1 SPAPSTCSAS
11 RPRTRC
17 ERRLSRVIHAPS
29 GNFGAAMETLRLT
42 DDEVKGHLRQ
52 AVTAGIIWG
61 WYRHLPLK
69 GREWVVNPMAGP
81 CVSYDRDGIRS
92 FCEMLAAV

>member
-1 SPAPSTCSAS
+1 MLGLRAQRRTLEAALPVDPAQHH
-11 RPRTRC
+11 
-17 ERRLSRVIHAPS
+17 HAT
-29 GNFGAAMETLRLT
+29 GAYPVRIT
-42 DDEVKGHLRQ
+42 DEEVKARLRQ

-81 CVSYDRDGIRS
+81 CVSYDADGIRAY
-92 FCEMLAAV
+92 CEMLDAAAG

>member
-1 SPAPSTCSAS
+1 MAGWREYSARSPGTLP
-11 RPRTRC
+11 
-17 ERRLSRVIHAPS
+17 VQ
-29 GNFGAAMETLRLT
+29 MEALRLT
-42 DDEVKGHLRQ
+42 DDEVKMQLRQ

>member
-1 SPAPSTCSAS
+1 VSS
-11 RPRTRC
+11 
-17 ERRLSRVIHAPS
+17 
-29 GNFGAAMETLRLT
+29 
-42 DDEVKGHLRQ
+42 
-52 AVTAGIIWG
+52 GIIWG

-92 FCEMLAAV
+92 FCEMLEAA

>member
-1 SPAPSTCSAS
+1 MPRCARRPSSGGG
-11 RPRTRC
+11 RK
-17 ERRLSRVIHAPS
+17 SRVIRRLAGKRWGS
-29 GNFGAAMETLRLT
+29 MQALALT
-42 DDEVKGHLRQ
+42 DDQVKMQLRQ

-81 CVSYDRDGIRS
+81 CVSYDREGIRS
-92 FCEMLAAV
+92 FCAMLSAV

>member
-1 SPAPSTCSAS
+1 
-11 RPRTRC
+11 
-17 ERRLSRVIHAPS
+17 
-29 GNFGAAMETLRLT
+29 METLRLT
-42 DDEVKGHLRQ
+42 DDEVKVHLRQ
-52 AVTAGIIWG
+52 AVCAAVTAGIIWG

>member
-1 SPAPSTCSAS
+1 VSVT
-11 RPRTRC
+11 
-17 ERRLSRVIHAPS
+17 ESRVIRAPA
-29 GNFGAAMETLRLT
+29 GNLGRAMETQTLT
-42 DDEVKGHLRQ
+42 DEQVKVQLRQ

-92 FCEMLAAV
+92 FCEMLTAV

>member
-1 SPAPSTCSAS
+1 M
-11 RPRTRC
+11 R
-17 ERRLSRVIHAPS
+17 I
-29 GNFGAAMETLRLT
+29 T
-42 DDEVKGHLRQ
+42 DEEVKARLRQ

-81 CVSYDRDGIRS
+81 CVSYDADGIRAY
-92 FCEMLAAV
+92 CEMLDAAEG

>member
-1 SPAPSTCSAS
+1 MSVAQSGVVRAPT
-11 RPRTRC
+11 
-17 ERRLSRVIHAPS
+17 
-29 GNFGAAMETLRLT
+29 GNLGRAMETQTLT
-42 DDEVKGHLRQ
+42 DEQVKVQLRK

-92 FCEMLAAV
+92 FCEMLSAV

>member
-1 SPAPSTCSAS
+1 
-11 RPRTRC
+11 
-17 ERRLSRVIHAPS
+17 
-29 GNFGAAMETLRLT
+29 METLALT
-42 DDEVKGHLRQ
+42 DDQVKVHLRQ

-92 FCEMLAAV
+92 FCAMLDAV

>member
-1 SPAPSTCSAS
+1 
-11 RPRTRC
+11 
-17 ERRLSRVIHAPS
+17 
-29 GNFGAAMETLRLT
+29 MEALTLT
-42 DDEVKGHLRQ
+42 DEEVKVHLRQ
-52 AVTAGIIWG
+52 AVIAGIIWG

-92 FCEMLAAV
+92 FCAMLSAV

>member
-1 SPAPSTCSAS
+1 MK
-11 RPRTRC
+11 
-17 ERRLSRVIHAPS
+17 V
-29 GNFGAAMETLRLT
+29 
-42 DDEVKGHLRQ
+42 HLRQ

-81 CVSYDRDGIRS
+81 CVSYDREGIRS
-92 FCEMLAAV
+92 FCAMLAAV

>member
-1 SPAPSTCSAS
+1 
-11 RPRTRC
+11 
-17 ERRLSRVIHAPS
+17 
-29 GNFGAAMETLRLT
+29 METLSLT
-42 DDEVKGHLRQ
+42 DEQVKVHLRQ

-81 CVSYDRDGIRS
+81 CVSYDRDGRNPS
-92 FCEMLAAV
+92 SARLGMVCAMLAAV

>member
-1 SPAPSTCSAS
+1 MAGWREYSARS
-11 RPRTRC
+11 RGTLP
-17 ERRLSRVIHAPS
+17 VQ
-29 GNFGAAMETLRLT
+29 MEALRLT
-42 DDEVKGHLRQ
+42 DDEVKVQLRQ

>member
-1 SPAPSTCSAS
+1 MSAGQ
-11 RPRTRC
+11 
-17 ERRLSRVIHAPS
+17 SRVIRRLA
-29 GNFGAAMETLRLT
+29 GNVGSPMETLTLT
-42 DDEVKGHLRQ
+42 DDQVKVHLRQ

-92 FCEMLAAV
+92 FCEMLSAV

>member
-1 SPAPSTCSAS
+1 MSIA
-11 RPRTRC
+11 
-17 ERRLSRVIHAPS
+17 ESRVIRRLP
-29 GNFGAAMETLRLT
+29 GNVGVPMETLTLT
-42 DDEVKGHLRQ
+42 DDQVKVHLRE

-92 FCEMLAAV
+92 FCAMLNAV

>member
-1 SPAPSTCSAS
+1 MSRRATPSVRWGDRPWREYSARSRGTLPAQ
-11 RPRTRC
+11 
-17 ERRLSRVIHAPS
+17 
-29 GNFGAAMETLRLT
+29 MEALRLT
-42 DDEVKGHLRQ
+42 DDEVKVHLRQ

>member
-1 SPAPSTCSAS
+1 MAGWREYSARSRGTLPAQ
-11 RPRTRC
+11 
-17 ERRLSRVIHAPS
+17 
-29 GNFGAAMETLRLT
+29 MEALRLT
-42 DDEVKGHLRQ
+42 DDEVKVQLRQ

-92 FCEMLAAV
+92 FCEMLDAV

>member
-1 SPAPSTCSAS
+1 VIAGK
-11 RPRTRC
+11 
-17 ERRLSRVIHAPS
+17 SRVIHGLP
-29 GNFGAAMETLRLT
+29 GKRWGPMETLALT
-42 DDEVKGHLRQ
+42 DEQVKMQLRE

-92 FCEMLAAV
+92 FCAMLSSV

>member
-1 SPAPSTCSAS
+1 VSRRARRARGWGNGPWREYSAGS
-11 RPRTRC
+11 RGTLP
-17 ERRLSRVIHAPS
+17 
-29 GNFGAAMETLRLT
+29 GQMEALRLT
-42 DDEVKGHLRQ
+42 DDEVKVHLRQ

-92 FCEMLAAV
+92 FCEMLDAV

>member
-1 SPAPSTCSAS
+1 MDALT
-11 RPRTRC
+11 
-17 ERRLSRVIHAPS
+17 
-29 GNFGAAMETLRLT
+29 LT
-42 DDEVKGHLRQ
+42 DDEVKIRLRQ

-92 FCEMLAAV
+92 FCEMPAALNTRGRQSTGTSGW

>member
-1 SPAPSTCSAS
+1 MV
-11 RPRTRC
+11 RGVNIPRARG
-17 ERRLSRVIHAPS
+17 EPR
-29 GNFGAAMETLRLT
+29 GAKMEALTLT
-42 DDEVKGHLRQ
+42 DDEVKVHLRQ

-92 FCEMLAAV
+92 FCEMLDAV

>member
-1 SPAPSTCSAS
+1 MVHGVHI
-11 RPRTRC
+11 PRVRG
-17 ERRLSRVIHAPS
+17 EPRRAK
-29 GNFGAAMETLRLT
+29 MEALTLT
-42 DDEVKGHLRQ
+42 DDEVRVHLRR

-61 WYRHLPLK
+61 WYRHLPLN

-92 FCEMLAAV
+92 FCEMLAAA

>member
-1 SPAPSTCSAS
+1 MAGGREYSARSRGTLPA
-11 RPRTRC
+11 
-17 ERRLSRVIHAPS
+17 H
-29 GNFGAAMETLRLT
+29 METLRLT
-42 DDEVKGHLRQ
+42 DDEVKVHLRQ

-92 FCEMLAAV
+92 FCEMLAAVRRTPIELRRRT

>member
-1 SPAPSTCSAS
+1 
-11 RPRTRC
+11 
-17 ERRLSRVIHAPS
+17 
-29 GNFGAAMETLRLT
+29 MEALRLT
-42 DDEVKGHLRQ
+42 DDEVKVQLRQ

-81 CVSYDRDGIRS
+81 CVSYDRDGIRC
-92 FCEMLAAV
+92 FCEMLAAA

>member
-1 SPAPSTCSAS
+1 MMVRGVIT
-11 RPRTRC
+11 PRARG
-17 ERRLSRVIHAPS
+17 EPR
-29 GNFGAAMETLRLT
+29 GARMEALTLT
-42 DDEVKGHLRQ
+42 DDEVKAQLRR

-81 CVSYDRDGIRS
+81 CVSYDRDGIRC
-92 FCEMLAAV
+92 FCELLAAA